1 MQLDDINLCDLSQF
15 EQGLPHDIF
24 DFLRK
29 RAPVWFHPANEM
41 APDGEGFWVVSKY
54 EDVKV
59 ILKDHERFSSET
71 GHGARVG
78 GGTILQDL
86 ATDMGP
92 GQVLAMMDPPKH
104 DDIRLLVNQGFFP
117 KTLKLLETEVRLSVN
132 QILDF
137 AIDRSAD
144 VQSVDFFNRIA
155 AQLPLEVICKMGGVP
170 KEDWPQMMLWA
181 NAAIRY
187 AAHDPQNDKDALI
200 KELTDMGIYAF
211 GLIERIRNTPV
222 DAANNLLN
230 NSVMAQVI
238 RAEIPGTD
246 GKPRKLDELE
256 LIRFFNL
263 LITGGTETTRN
274 AITYGLYQLLNT
286 PEQYRDVLNN
296 VDALLPQ
303 ALEEML
309 RYSSPVHFNRRTASE
324 DVEYRGQQIKRGDKV
339 TLWYPSANR
348 DEDIFSDPH
357 TFNIYR
363 NEKPHIAFGHGIHH
377 CIGAALARMEMRI
390 LFEEFFARVKN
401 KKVTTAKPL
410 RFIRSNR
417 HQGVAEMDLRIA

>member
-1 MQLDDINLCDLSQF
+1 MKLEEINLCDLSQF
-15 EQGLPHDIF
+15 EQGLPHAIF
-24 DFLRK
+24 NVLRK
-29 RAPVWFHPANEM
+29 EAPVWFHPANELT
-41 APDGEGFWVVSKY
+41 PDGEGFWVISKY
-54 EDVKV
+54 EDVKS

-71 GHGARVG
+71 GRGARAG

-117 KTLKLLETEVRLSVN
+117 KTLKRLENDVRESVN
-132 QILDF
+132 RLLDNA
-137 AIDRSAD
+137 AIGNNSGS
-144 VQSVDFFNRIA
+144 QQVDFFNLVA

-170 KEDWPQMMLWA
+170 KEDWPRMMHWA

-211 GLIERIRNTPV
+211 GLIERIRKV
-222 DAANNLLN
+222 SDD
-230 NSVMAQVI
+230 SVMSQVI
-238 RAEIPGTD
+238 HAEIPGAD

-296 VDALLPQ
+296 TNELLPQ
-303 ALEEML
+303 TLEEML

-324 DVEYRGQQIKRGDKV
+324 DVEYKGRQIKRGDKL

-348 DEDIFSDPH
+348 DEDIFSNPH

-363 NEKPHIAFGHGIHH
+363 DEKPHVAFGHGIHH

-390 LFEEFFARVKN
+390 LFEEFFARVKQ
-401 KKVTTAKPL
+401 KKITTVSPL

-417 HQGVAEMDLRIA
+417 HQGVAEMVLRIG

>member
-1 MQLDDINLCDLSQF
+1 MRLEQINLCDLSQF
-15 EQGLPHDIF
+15 ERGLPHAVF
-24 DFLRK
+24 DHLRK
-29 RAPVWFHPANEM
+29 EAPVWFHPANELT
-41 APDGEGFWVVSKY
+41 PDNEGFWVISKY
-54 EDVKV
+54 EDVKT

-71 GHGARVG
+71 GHGVRVG

-117 KTLKLLETEVRLSVN
+117 KTLKLLEGEVRESVN
-132 QILDF
+132 HILDA
-137 AIDRSAD
+137 AIDAKANS
-144 VQSVDFFNRIA
+144 QQVDFFNLIA
-155 AQLPLEVICKMGGVP
+155 AQLPLEVICKMGDVP
-170 KEDWPQMMLWA
+170 KQDWPHMMKWA

-187 AAHDPQNDKDALI
+187 AAHDPQNDKEALI
-200 KELTDMGIYAF
+200 KELTEMGIYAF
-211 GLIERIRNTPV
+211 GLIERIRKTTT
-222 DAANNLLN
+222 DSIN
-230 NSVMAQVI
+230 NSVMSQVI
-238 RAEIPGTD
+238 HAEIPGID

-274 AITYGLYQLLNT
+274 AMTYGLYQLLNT

-296 VDALLPQ
+296 TNELLPRTI
-303 ALEEML
+303 EEML
-309 RYSSPVHFNRRTASE
+309 RYSSPVHFNRRTASV
-324 DVEYRGQQIKRGDKV
+324 DVDYKGQHIKRGDKV

-348 DEDIFSDPH
+348 DEDIFSNPH

-363 NEKPHIAFGHGIHH
+363 DEKPQIAFGHGIHH

-401 KKVTTAKPL
+401 KTVTTTNTL

-417 HQGVAEMDLRIA
+417 HQGVAEMVLQIN

>member
-1 MQLDDINLCDLSQF
+1 MRLEDINLCDLSQF
-15 EQGLPHDIF
+15 EQGLPHAVF
-24 DFLRK
+24 DKLRK
-29 RAPVWFHPANEM
+29 EAPVWFHPANELT
-41 APDGEGFWVVSKY
+41 PDGEGFWVISKY
-54 EDVKV
+54 DDVKA
-59 ILKDHERFSSET
+59 IAKDHERFSSET
-71 GHGARVG
+71 GRGARVG

-117 KTLKLLETEVRLSVN
+117 KTLKLLEGEVRASVN
-132 QILDF
+132 QILDK
-137 AIDRSAD
+137 ALDPVAPAQT
-144 VQSVDFFNRIA
+144 VNFFNDIA

-170 KEDWPQMMLWA
+170 REDWPKMMQWA
-181 NAAIRY
+181 NDAIRY
-187 AAHDPQNDKDALI
+187 AAHDPQNDKEALI
-200 KELTDMGIYAF
+200 KELTEMGFYAF
-211 GLIERIRNTPV
+211 GLIERIRKTS
-222 DAANNLLN
+222 DD
-230 NSVMAQVI
+230 SVMSQVI
-238 RAEIPGTD
+238 HAEIPGVD

-274 AITYGLYQLLNT
+274 AITYGLYQLLQT
-286 PEQYRDVLNN
+286 PDQYREVINN
-296 VDALLPQ
+296 AEALLPRTI
-303 ALEEML
+303 EEML

-324 DVEYRGQQIKRGDKV
+324 NVEYKDQHIKRGDKV

-357 TFNIYR
+357 RFNIYR
-363 NEKPHIAFGHGIHH
+363 DEKPQVAFGHGIHH

-390 LFEEFFARVKN
+390 LFEEFFVRVKN
-401 KKVTTAKPL
+401 KTVKTTKPL

-417 HQGVAEMDLRIA
+417 HQGVAEMLLQIS

>member
-1 MQLDDINLCDLSQF
+1 MRLEDINLCDLSRF
-15 EQGLPHDIF
+15 EQGLPHDCF
-24 DFLRK
+24 DYLR
-29 RAPVWFHPANEM
+29 RYAPLWFHPAN
-41 APDGEGFWVVSKY
+41 ALTPDNEGFWVISKY
-54 EDVKV
+54 DDVKT
-59 ILKDHERFSSET
+59 ILKDHSRFSSET
-71 GHGARVG
+71 GGGARVG

-117 KTLKLLETEVRLSVN
+117 KTLKLLEGEVRESVN
-132 QILDF
+132 RILDA
-137 AIDRSAD
+137 AIDDKAAT
-144 VQSVDFFNRIA
+144 QEVDFFNDIA
-155 AQLPLEVICKMGGVP
+155 ALLPLEVICKMGGVP
-170 KEDWPQMMLWA
+170 KPDWPRMMQWA
-181 NAAIRY
+181 NDAIRY
-187 AAHDPQNDKDALI
+187 AAHDPQNDKEALI

-211 GLIERIRNTPV
+211 GLIERIRNTADDP
-222 DAANNLLN
+222 ALT
-230 NSVMAQVI
+230 NSVMAQVVG
-238 RAEIPGTD
+238 AEIPGSD

-274 AITYGLYQLLNT
+274 AMTYGLYQLINT
-286 PEQYRDVLNN
+286 PDQYEEVLHNTEQ
-296 VDALLPQ
+296 LLPQ
-303 ALEEML
+303 TLEEML

-324 DVEYRGQQIKRGDKV
+324 DVEYKGQLIKRGDKV

-348 DEDIFSDPH
+348 DEEVFSDPH
-357 TFNIYR
+357 HFNIYR
-363 NEKPHIAFGHGIHH
+363 KEKPHIAFGHGIHH

-401 KKVTTAKPL
+401 KKVTTTKPL

-417 HQGVAEMDLRIA
+417 HQGVAEMVLRIA

>member
-1 MQLDDINLCDLSQF
+1 MRLEDINLCDLSYF
-15 EQGLPHDIF
+15 EQGLPHDFF

-29 RAPVWFHPANEM
+29 NAPVWFHPANELT
-41 APDGEGFWVVSKY
+41 PDGEGFWVISKY
-54 EDVKV
+54 EDVKT
-59 ILKDHERFSSET
+59 ILKNHEVFSSET

-117 KTLKLLETEVRLSVN
+117 KTLKLLEAEVRESVN
-132 QILDF
+132 QILDQ
-137 AIDRSAD
+137 AIDAHAQS
-144 VQSVDFFNRIA
+144 QSVDFFNRIA

-170 KEDWPQMMLWA
+170 KADWPQMMKWA
-181 NAAIRY
+181 NDAIRY
-187 AAHDPQNDKDALI
+187 AAHDPRNDKEALI

-211 GLIERIRNTPV
+211 GLIERIRKTADDP
-222 DAANNLLN
+222 LLN

-238 RAEIPGTD
+238 HAEIPGSD

-274 AITYGLYQLLNT
+274 AITYGLYQLVNT
-286 PEQYRDVLNN
+286 PEQYNDVLNN
-296 VDALLPQ
+296 TDELLPQ
-303 ALEEML
+303 TLEEML

-324 DVEYRGQQIKRGDKV
+324 DVEYKRQQIKRGDKV

-357 TFNIYR
+357 RFNIYR
-363 NEKPHIAFGHGIHH
+363 HEKPHIAFGHGIHH

-401 KKVTTAKPL
+401 KKISTAKPL

-417 HQGVAEMDLRIA
+417 HQGVAEMVLRIG